1 MADTDQSTFTNL
13 VVQLLSAY
21 VSNNSVASED
31 LAGLILSTRRALAQD
46 ATIEPA
52 ASAAADYTPAV
63 TVQESLASQDYIIS
77 MIDGKSY
84 KTLKR
89 HLGTHGLTPQD
100 YRKRYDLPTDYPLVA
115 PNYSKKRRAVAARMG
130 LGRNRAKLQLEPVEA
145 PVAPVAKPALTAPRK
160 TATAKVAKTPV
171 KSRDT
176 KTSKPATSVAASAA
190 PAARKPKLKLNLDK
204 ADPAKPTKESITTP
218 AKAGRRK
225 RESGASNTA
234 AGIKTKRAGKQ
245 KIVHPTAP
253 SVDPVAKKQ

>member
-1 MADTDQSTFTNL
+1 MADTDQPTFTNL

-46 ATIEPA
+46 TSIEPGT
-52 ASAAADYTPAV
+52 SAAAGYTPAV
-63 TVQESLASQDYIIS
+63 TVQESLASQDCIIS

-100 YRKRYDLPTDYPLVA
+100 YRERYNLPADYPLVA
-115 PNYSKKRRAVAARMG
+115 SNYSKKRRAVAARMG
-130 LGRNRAKLQLEPVEA
+130 LGRNRAKIQLEPVEA
-145 PVAPVAKPALTAPRK
+145 PTAPVAKPASTARRK
-160 TATAKVAKTPV
+160 TTTAKVAKAPV
-171 KSRDT
+171 KSRET
-176 KTSKPATSVAASAA
+176 NTSEPATSAAASAS
-190 PAARKPKLKLNLDK
+190 PTARKPKLKLNLDK
-204 ADPAKPTKESITTP
+204 ADPAKPAKEAITTS

-225 RESGASNTA
+225 RETSASNTA
-234 AGIKTKRAGKQ
+234 TEVKTKRARKQ

-253 SVDPVAKKQ
+253 SVNPIVKKH